1 MKENLLKMILA
12 VAALAMALETTW
24 AHGLTDENDS
34 DEILTQGK

>member
-24 AHGLTDENDS
+24 TDENDS
-34 DEILTQGK
+34 DEILTQGKRIIS